1 MEFSNLIQR
10 YFEAEEHGDIDS
22 VVDLCA
28 PDVVI
33 RNAAQPAVFGKE
45 GARRFA
51 SDFKERTDR
60 RAFEILAV
68 AENGDVGFAWWDAK
82 LVFKAGI
89 PFGPVTTKRP
99 FTLALQGVCRFKID
113 GNGRFKEL
121 DVFHETTSGLLAA
134 QEASR

>member
-1 MEFSNLIQR
+1 MDFRNLIDK
-10 YFEAEEHGDIDS
+10 YFAAEEQGDIDS

-33 RNAAQPAVFGKE
+33 RNAAQPAVFGKD
-45 GARRFA
+45 GARKFA
-51 SDFKERTDR
+51 SDFKSRTDC

-68 AENGDVGFAWWDAK
+68 AQNDDVCFAWWDAK
-82 LVFKAGI
+82 LVFRAGVS
-89 PFGPVTTKRP
+89 FGPVTTKRP
-99 FTLALQGVCRFKID
+99 FKLTLQGVCRFKVD
-113 GNGRFKEL
+113 GNGKFKEL